1 MIAVPKIV
9 GLKQEQ
15 AEKLLSDKN
24 LRIEKIEYKWEQTK
38 PEGIIL
44 SQSPEEN
51 SKLGDNGALNVVI
64 NKKEEKL
71 VSLPDLKGSTLTEAK
86 KKLEDLKLK
95 VEVKEEDS
103 DKNKNTV
110 IGMSPGASDT
120 ITEGTTVVLLV
131 SNAKKQVG
139 FPATPDKINDNSGRS
154 NGSVTV
160 SKVSGSRY
168 AEFVVP
174 GTGTHTVQI
183 VSNNGRSQ
191 KVEVSG
197 SYNGGVRLR
206 TKVDSDVQRVGFYV
220 DHRLVE
226 EKSW

>member
-1 MIAVPKIV
+1 M
-9 GLKQEQ
+9 
-15 AEKLLSDKN
+15 
-24 LRIEKIEYKWEQTK
+24 
-38 PEGIIL
+38 
-44 SQSPEEN
+44 N
-51 SKLGDNGALNVVI
+51 S
-64 NKKEEKL
+64 
-71 VSLPDLKGSTLTEAK
+71 
-86 KKLEDLKLK
+86 
-95 VEVKEEDS
+95 
-103 DKNKNTV
+103 
-110 IGMSPGASDT
+110 
-120 ITEGTTVVLLV
+120 
-131 SNAKKQVG
+131 
-139 FPATPDKINDNSGRS
+139 NSGKS

-160 SKVSGSRY
+160 NRTTGARY

>member
-1 MIAVPKIV
+1 SI
-9 GLKQEQ
+9 
-15 AEKLLSDKN
+15 
-24 LRIEKIEYKWEQTK
+24 
-38 PEGIIL
+38 PEG
-44 SQSPEEN
+44 S
-51 SKLGDNGALNVVI
+51 
-64 NKKEEKL
+64 
-71 VSLPDLKGSTLTEAK
+71 
-86 KKLEDLKLK
+86 
-95 VEVKEEDS
+95 
-103 DKNKNTV
+103 
-110 IGMSPGASDT
+110 
-120 ITEGTTVVLLV
+120 TVVLLV
-131 SNAKKQVG
+131 SNAKKQAG
-139 FPATPDKINDNSGRS
+139 LPATTDKINDNSGKS

-160 SKVSGSRY
+160 SKASGSRY

-206 TKVDSDVQRVGFYV
+206 TRVDSDVQRVGFYV